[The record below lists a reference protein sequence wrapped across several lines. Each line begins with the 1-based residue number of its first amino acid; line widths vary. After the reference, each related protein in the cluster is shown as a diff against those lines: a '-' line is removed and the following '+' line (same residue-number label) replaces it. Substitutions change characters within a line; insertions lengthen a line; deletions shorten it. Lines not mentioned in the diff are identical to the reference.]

1 MKSAIVKTIGAVP
14 LALIISGFFAPRC
27 EATVYHS
34 DGSAASV
41 QQIHNTQAHDG
52 DTITIPA
59 GNFTWGGNGVHI
71 TKAITIQGAGQG
83 TTNITVTAIPTI
95 TLTKTVNGPIR
106 VQQLSFTG
114 GGPDQMPNFIAID
127 GPWPSGKPVIFENVT
142 FNAHGNTM
150 MGVLTPGGVIFS
162 HIAFVGGWD
171 DTLLQVKHNSS
182 VSWTTPDTM
191 GARDTTGC
199 ANVYIEDSTFV
210 GGSNG
215 IIDCDDGCRAVVR
228 HNTFGYGGQ
237 DAGGFNSHGEDTS
250 PYGMRHM
257 EIYDNQ
263 FLFPDHTCNNCGV
276 QCLSNVNQ
284 FIWIRGG
291 TGVIANNYFDHLS
304 SQCWGTKTEI
314 RMSIRGAEDY
324 RPQGSCA
331 NTHYPVPHQIG
342 QSDTGTDPIWIWGNT
357 GQSVVNVNTSWA
369 WGNPC
374 GFDWNTFFQWWRDAV
389 NTSLPN
395 PTVLPH
401 EGGGVSGLGGTPK
414 PGYTPYTYPHPLRS
428 SPPAATQSATPSPC
442 KTTRKKKRN
451 RRRERKKRK
460 RVKQNSVNEMTGPQD
475 DTTL

>member
-1 MKSAIVKTIGAVP
+1 MRTAQMKSVIVKTIGAVP
-14 LALIISGFFAPRC
+14 LVLIVNGFFAPRC
-27 EATVYHS
+27 GATVYHS

-41 QQIHNTQAHDG
+41 QQIHNRQVHDG

-59 GNFTWGGNGVHI
+59 GNFTWGADSVHV
-71 TKAITIQGAGQG
+71 TKALTIQGAGQG
-83 TTNITVTAIPTI
+83 TTNITVTATPTI

-114 GGPDQMPNFIAID
+114 SGGGQMPHFIAIN
-127 GPWPSGKPVIFENVT
+127 GPWPNGKPVIFENVT
-142 FNAHGNTM
+142 FNAHRSTM
-150 MGVLTPGGVIFS
+150 VGVLSPGGVIFS
-162 HIAFVGGWD
+162 HIAFVGEWD
-171 DTLLQVKHNSS
+171 NALVTVNHNSS
-182 VSWTTPDTM
+182 ASWTTPDTM

-215 IIDCDDGCRAVVR
+215 ISDCDDGCRMVLR
-228 HNTFGYGGQ
+228 HNIFGYGGR
-237 DAGGFNSHGEDTS
+237 DSGGPNSHGQDTS
-250 PYGMRHM
+250 PFGMRHM

-263 FLFPDHTCNNCGV
+263 FLFPDHTCKNCLGGN

-291 TGVIANNYFDHLS
+291 TGVIFDNYFDHLS
-304 SQCWGTKTEI
+304 SKCWGTKTEI
-314 RMSIRGAEDY
+314 RFDIRGAEDA

-342 QSDTGTDPIWIWGNT
+342 QTLNGTDPIWIWGNT
-357 GQSVVNVNTSWA
+357 GQSVVNVQTAWS

-374 GFDWNTFFQWWRDAV
+374 GLDCNTFFQWHRDAE

-401 EGGGVSGLGGTPK
+401 QGGAVSGLGGTPK

-428 SPPAATQSATPSPC
+428 SPPAATQSATPSSVQDHVGPDSSS
-442 KTTRKKKRN
+442 RLELGRAVSN
-451 RRRERKKRK
+451 R
-460 RVKQNSVNEMTGPQD
+460 
-475 DTTL
+475 